1 MNQMDGMGRIESAQT
16 ELCQFLMSMIPVEW
30 TKICFYGD
38 VTNGGRSTSAWIS
51 LVEKKTGLICTQ
63 GAFWRRYEK
72 YPYKTAYAMDKL
84 CDLVDALWDAYVERF
99 GVEKTWCAYY
109 LTINEDYT
117 FHVDLG
123 YELLGD
129 DKSSRTDAVF
139 EKFYNRKYT
148 DCWYEYPFDNIQGAS
163 LSIFRYLIKVIPVEW
178 SRICFMGE
186 VKYGSGEISTWMA
199 LVEKKTG
206 AICPQESFWQRYAS
220 YPIAEAEVNQQ
231 LSKLTR
237 NLHQM
242 HVDESGENRLL
253 RTYFLSL
260 TSDKYELKS
269 SRGMEFPNT
278 DQTAIRNSVYKH
290 FFNSEYKLLDGKYP
304 Y

>member
-38 VTNGGRSTSAWIS
+38 VTNAGRSTSAWIS

-72 YPYKTAYAMDKL
+72 YSYKTAYAMDKL
-84 CDLVDALWDAYVERF
+84 CDLVDALWNAYVERF

-129 DKSSRTDAVF
+129 DKTSRTDAVF
-139 EKFYNRKYT
+139 EKFYYRKYT
-148 DCWYEYPFDNIQGAS
+148 DCWYEYPFNNIQGAS

-178 SRICFMGE
+178 SRICFMDE

-199 LVEKKTG
+199 WKKRRQEQSARRNLFGRDTHPILSRKRKSTSSYPSSPGIFTRCTLMNPGKTG
-206 AICPQESFWQRYAS
+206 SCAPIFSRSHRTSMSSSPAAAWSF
-220 YPIAEAEVNQQ
+220 
-231 LSKLTR
+231 
-237 NLHQM
+237 
-242 HVDESGENRLL
+242 
-253 RTYFLSL
+253 
-260 TSDKYELKS
+260 
-269 SRGMEFPNT
+269 
-278 DQTAIRNSVYKH
+278 
-290 FFNSEYKLLDGKYP
+290 
-304 Y
+304 